1 MKAAALL
8 FESMLG
14 EARLSL
20 HKMRRSALESILAS
34 GLLIG
39 VFLLMLFGAGLGLH
53 LPGVPGAEQLAI
65 GFVTWRFATA
75 AYGSIAVE
83 VADDIHARCLEQLAI
98 GGGLLR
104 VYLLRAAVHLIA
116 GSVGT
121 LFMLL
126 VVAFVVDASLLTHA
140 GALLRTDGARLRGRR
155 GQRCL
160 QAGRHAECPHADERD
175 CAGRTAWPSVRT
187 LERAAVRVPGIAGAG
202 AHRGRS
208 AKHVGPDRGGRS
220 LPGLVRVGLL
230 RIPRCDSNGPA
241 PRHAVASLRAR
252 QAGPA
257 CSTNGKEMALPLSTR
272 RFTSHGSSSQTK
284 VQP

>member
-1 MKAAALL
+1 MKAAGLL

-14 EARLSL
+14 EARLLL
-20 HKMRRSALESILAS
+20 HKVRRRALESILSS

-39 VFLLMLFGAGLGLH
+39 VFLLMLFGVGLGSH

-83 VADDIHARCLEQLAI
+83 VADDINARCLEQLAI

-126 VVAFVVDASLLTHA
+126 VVAVLVDASLLTHA
-140 GALLRTDGARLRGRR
+140 GALLVLLWIGAPALMGLGLVVGAVNVAFKQADTLNALMLMSVIALVTLPGQPFGLWSALPFVYPASLARALIEVCPPGVSALIVAAALSLAWFAAGCCVFRAAATTARRR
-155 GQRCL
+155 G
-160 QAGRHAECPHADERD
+160 
-175 CAGRTAWPSVRT
+175 T
-187 LERAAVRVPGIAGAG
+187 L
-202 AHRGRS
+202 
-208 AKHVGPDRGGRS
+208 
-220 LPGLVRVGLL
+220 
-230 RIPRCDSNGPA
+230 
-241 PRHAVASLRAR
+241 
-252 QAGPA
+252 
-257 CSTNGKEMALPLSTR
+257 
-272 RFTSHGSSSQTK
+272 SHH
-284 VQP
+284 